1 MSDVRGRTVR
11 SRSATQPRFA
21 WARRLASRTGCS
33 SSRQNLC
40 AGWEKTSCAQQVV
53 ALVCGPVWIG
63 ARPRMTGTIDL
74 ETYLDRWARAEGSR
88 GHVASA
94 VNGLAAACR
103 DISKLVARGSLAGA
117 MGAPTGKKSGVD
129 PQKEI
134 DIIANDL
141 IVAAMRKAPVA
152 TLASEEL
159 DTALPLNPGQPL
171 AVAVDPIDGS
181 SNVDAN
187 VSIGTIF
194 TVLPTLA
201 DGAGAASFMQPGS
214 NQLAAGF
221 CVYGPY
227 TSLAL
232 TVGAGTQIFTLDP
245 AAERFIRTA
254 HSVLIPTVTTE
265 YAINGS
271 NYRHWEEC
279 LRIYADDLLSGR
291 EGPRG
296 KDFNMRWT
304 ASPVSDIYR
313 ILSRGGIFLY
323 PGDLRDG
330 YAMGRL
336 RLIYEANPLAWITEQ
351 AGGAASSGHMRILDI
366 LPKELHQRTPIIL
379 GSRAE
384 VDYVVRLHHEPHG
397 AGEHSP
403 LFSRRGLFRS

>member
-1 MSDVRGRTVR
+1 
-11 SRSATQPRFA
+11 
-21 WARRLASRTGCS
+21 
-33 SSRQNLC
+33 
-40 AGWEKTSCAQQVV
+40 
-53 ALVCGPVWIG
+53 
-63 ARPRMTGTIDL
+63 MTEVIEL
-74 ETYLDRWARAEGSR
+74 ETYLDRWARAEASR
-88 GHVASA
+88 ANVAKA
-94 VNGLAAACR
+94 VNGMAAACR
-103 DISKLVARGSLAGA
+103 EISKLVARGALAGS

-134 DIIANDL
+134 DIVANDL
-141 IVAAMRKAPVA
+141 IISAMREAPVA

-159 DTALPLNPGQPL
+159 DAAMPLTAGAPL

-194 TVLPTLA
+194 TILPALSN
-201 DGAGAASFMQPGS
+201 DAGAASFMQSGTH
-214 NQLAAGF
+214 QLAAGF

-232 TVGAGTQIFTLDP
+232 TVGVGTQIFTLDP
-245 AAERFIRTA
+245 ASSRFIRTA
-254 HSVLIPTVTTE
+254 HSVLIPPVTTE

-279 LRIYADDLLSGR
+279 MRIYTDDLLSGR
-291 EGPRG
+291 DGPRG

-330 YAMGRL
+330 YSMGRL
-336 RLIYEANPLAWITEQ
+336 RLVYEANPLAWIIEQ
-351 AGGAASSGHMRILDI
+351 AGGAASSGRMRILDI
-366 LPKELHQRTPIIL
+366 VPESIHQRTPIIA
-379 GSRAE
+379 GSRSE